1 MSDKLE
7 LGFDFDALIN
17 KGKKFNSVKSEFLKE
32 GDSFYRLIPPANS
45 SQNRQLNHKWVT
57 HWLTGSNGKKIQVA
71 CTYFTEKYCPLCAVA
86 KEIQAQIDRITDGGN
101 RKPENLSEDE
111 KNEVKR
117 LWEGKKQYEAT
128 RSFAYLTLNASNE
141 VVVLKLS
148 STVSQLL
155 DKKVFQAVTE
165 YGFDPTSVVGG
176 VWFKFSKVGK
186 GRDSVTVDFKRVVT
200 KVNGKIQEE
209 LDQSA
214 IPEDALNRLN
224 SSRPD
229 IHSHK
234 DMWVKEY
241 SAAQLGAF
249 LKGIPLDGQGEEGK
263 QASLNL
269 SSSINTSS
277 PSSEAILQSMVQNS
291 AVSKL
296 FDAQQN
302 DENEEDDLNP
312 PFELDVQKSAPS
324 KPLPTV
330 SPKETNSVYDSA
342 PQTTVSSQATSQSN
356 TLAEQIARMRQLTS
370 KK

>member
-1 MSDKLE
+1 MTDKIE

-45 SQNRQLNHKWVT
+45 SKNRQLNHKWVT
-57 HWLTGSNGKKIQVA
+57 HWLTGSSGKKIQVA

-86 KEIQAQIDRITDGGN
+86 KEIQAQMDRITDGGK
-101 RKPENLSEDE
+101 RKPESLSEDE

-117 LWEGKKQYEAT
+117 LWEGKRQYEAT
-128 RSFAYLTLNASNE
+128 RSFAYVTLNASNE

-165 YGFDPTSVVGG
+165 YGFDPTAISGG
-176 VWFKFSKVGK
+176 VWFKFSKSGK

-209 LDQSA
+209 LDQSP
-214 IPEDALNRLN
+214 ITEDALNRLN
-224 SSRPD
+224 GSRPD

-249 LKGIPLDGQGEEGK
+249 LKGIPLDGQDEEGRQSALPSASTSALA
-263 QASLNL
+263 QASSDDVLKTL
-269 SSSINTSS
+269 SPKASSYED
-277 PSSEAILQSMVQNS
+277 EAEQ
-291 AVSKL
+291 
-296 FDAQQN
+296 
-302 DENEEDDLNP
+302 ETDDLTEP
-312 PFELDVQKSAPS
+312 PFEPS
-324 KPLPTV
+324 TKPVTER
-330 SPKETNSVYDSA
+330 KELSTSEVAAS
-342 PQTTVSSQATSQSN
+342 TTQPVSQSN
-356 TLAEQIARMRQLTS
+356 NLAEQIARMRQLTS